1 VGIGLGSIA
10 LVAVGG
16 AIGGMARVCVS
27 NLFAKWVGSTF
38 PWGTLAVNLLG
49 TFALGWLAVSLN
61 EGSTTTP
68 SAPWLIIAIGLLG
81 GFTTVSSFSLQTL
94 GLWENGMG
102 GKAIANI
109 IGTLTL
115 GVAAFG
121 LGAWL
126 AGGGL

>member
-1 VGIGLGSIA
+1 M

-16 AIGGMARVCVS
+16 AFGGMARVATS
-27 NLFAKWVGSTF
+27 NLFAKWLGIAF

-49 TFALGWLAVSLN
+49 AFALGWVASTLNQGSPPFGDAWLFVAV
-61 EGSTTTP
+61 
-68 SAPWLIIAIGLLG
+68 GLLG

-94 GLWENGMG
+94 GLWESGMG
-102 GKAIANI
+102 GKALANI
-109 IGTLTL
+109 TSTLTL
-115 GVAAFG
+115 GVAALG

>member
-1 VGIGLGSIA
+1 MGISWGSMM
-10 LVAVGG
+10 LVALGG
-16 AIGGMARVCVS
+16 AFGGMARVALS
-27 NLFAKWVGSTF
+27 NLFAKWLGIAF

-49 TFALGWLAVSLN
+49 AFALGGLASTLHQ
-61 EGSTTTP
+61 GSTP
-68 SAPWLIIAIGLLG
+68 SGGAWLIIAVGLLG

-102 GKAIANI
+102 GKALANI
-109 IGTLTL
+109 ISTLTF
-115 GVAAFG
+115 GVAALG